1 VTVTRWRR
9 SDEGRENGSGWH
21 RSSSRSAD
29 GTEGRLELRQRSRKM
44 KWRSVGLSLRFA
56 APCRV
61 VQQLLKQLVAGAE
74 VGLAQARKR
83 DSEICEAM
91 L

>member
-1 VTVTRWRR
+1 
-9 SDEGRENGSGWH
+9 
-21 RSSSRSAD
+21 
-29 GTEGRLELRQRSRKM
+29 
-44 KWRSVGLSLRFA
+44 
-56 APCRV
+56 V
-61 VQQLLKQLVAGAE
+61 VQRLLKQLFGGAE

>member
-1 VTVTRWRR
+1 
-9 SDEGRENGSGWH
+9 
-21 RSSSRSAD
+21 
-29 GTEGRLELRQRSRKM
+29 M
-44 KWRSVGLSLRFA
+44 MCRSVGLSLRFA

-74 VGLAQARKR
+74 VGLPQASKR